1 MHSFRQALPFQML
14 QSTWIGVGEKRPR
27 LLDVGRLKVA
37 HHDRRAGKNGAD
49 EALAAAAAVTVRR
62 LDDHACPCLLETGQV
77 YF

>member
-1 MHSFRQALPFQML
+1 MHSCRQALPFKMF

-27 LLDVGRLKVA
+27 LLDVGRRKVA

-49 EALAAAAAVTVRR
+49 EALAAAVAVRR
-62 LDDHACPCLLETGQV
+62 LDDHARPCLLETGQV

>member
-1 MHSFRQALPFQML
+1 ML

-37 HHDRRAGKNGAD
+37 HHDRRGGKNRAD
-49 EALAAAAAVTVRR
+49 EALAAAAAAVAVRR
-62 LDDHACPCLLETGQV
+62 LDDHARPCLLETEQV